1 MARRRPDR
9 RGPGSGRRPGP
20 AACSFSAPSPA
31 WTPWLFLIALF
42 PGSLVARDGPA
53 YLTEEDL
60 LGEIP
65 QVSSVTGLRQAVSD
79 SPASVT
85 ILDRQLIRASGAQ
98 NLADLF
104 RLVPGFQVYHV
115 NGNVFAVTSHGLSDE
130 FPKRLEVRVD
140 GRSVYQPLLSAIE
153 WTTLGVELDDIER
166 IEVVRGSNVPLQGS
180 NAFLGSIN
188 IITRHPLEQRGSHME
203 VTAGSRNER
212 RLSLRHSDSFM
223 GVDYRISAGYRT
235 NDGFPMLEDGL
246 KGGHLDLRAGYTPTL
261 VDSFDL
267 ELGYSQS
274 FTGRGDGDDPAE
286 YFDRRFVSSYQ
297 SLRWR
302 RELAGGD
309 DLSLQFYHN
318 FLGMDDRRSLGRLS
332 EITGIPPALLPLLLG
347 QPDQTIHVGDDDYLT
362 ERYDLELR
370 HRMELGELTRVIW
383 GAGGRYDRI
392 DSEWLLDGGEP
403 VHDLSLRLFGNI
415 EWRPL
420 PFLLFN
426 GGVMVEDNELVG
438 TQVSPRLALNIRPL
452 RNHGIRL
459 SATRA
464 HRSPSLLEA
473 SERQVVRFADGSV
486 ADVQNLSSPSLGEE
500 DLTAFELGY
509 VGRWPGPGITLDLKW
524 YLEEVRNAIDT
535 RKVSNYPGDLLGK
548 VFIND
553 NITRWDIHGVDGRLD
568 WQPGPES
575 RVSLQYAYADV
586 RGVRVRSDT
595 DLSSLKRR
603 VPRHTLSLLA
613 SHRFGNGLQ
622 ASAVYY
628 RVSPVKWIGGADIDW
643 YSRTDLRLALP
654 LPLGGAGSE
663 VSLVAQKLFGD
674 EYLEYQANNRFERRI
689 YLQLALGLP

>member
-1 MARRRPDR
+1 ML
-9 RGPGSGRRPGP
+9 PGALLLLTFLLPATLVSRAEGVPG
-20 AACSFSAPSPA
+20 
-31 WTPWLFLIALF
+31 
-42 PGSLVARDGPA
+42 
-53 YLTEEDL
+53 YLTEQDL

-65 QVSSVTGLRQAVSD
+65 LVSSVTGLRQAVSD

-115 NGNVFAVTSHGLSDE
+115 NGNIFAVTSHGLSDE
-130 FPKRLEVRVD
+130 YPKRLEVRVD

-188 IITRHPLEQRGSHME
+188 IITRHPLAQRGSRLE
-203 VTAGSRNER
+203 FTGGSRNER
-212 RLSLRHSDSFM
+212 RISLRHSGSFR
-223 GVDYRISAGYRT
+223 GIGYRLSAGYRS
-235 NDGFPMLEDGL
+235 NDGFPALEDGL
-246 KGGHLDLRAGYTPTL
+246 KSGHVDLRAGYTPTL

-274 FTGRGDGDDPAE
+274 FIGRGDGDDPAE
-286 YFDRRFVSSYQ
+286 FFDRRFVSNYQ

-302 RELAGGD
+302 RELRGGD
-309 DLSLQFYHN
+309 DLTVQFYHN
-318 FLGMDDRRSLGRLS
+318 FLGMDDRRSLGLLS
-332 EITGIPPALLPLLLG
+332 DLTGIPPAALPFVLG
-347 QPDQTIHVGDDDYLT
+347 QPDQVINVGDDDYLT
-362 ERYDLELR
+362 ERYDFELR
-370 HRMELGELTRVIW
+370 HRLGLGRRTRIIW

-403 VHDLSLRLFGNI
+403 VHDFSLRLFGNL

-426 GGVMVEDNELVG
+426 GGVMVEDNEIVG
-438 TQVSPRLALNIRPL
+438 TQVSPRLALNIHPL
-452 RNHGIRL
+452 RHHSIRL

-473 SERQVVRFADGSV
+473 SERQILRFADGTI
-486 ADVQNLSSPSLGEE
+486 ADVQDLSSPSLGEE

-509 VGRWPGPGITLDLKW
+509 VGHWPGPGVTLDLKW
-524 YLEEVRNAIDT
+524 YLEEVRDAIDT
-535 RKVSNYPGDLLGK
+535 RKISNYPGDLLGK
-548 VFIND
+548 VFVND
-553 NITRWDIHGVDGRLD
+553 NIARWDIHGVDGQLS
-568 WQPGPES
+568 WQPHPAS

-586 RGVRVRSDT
+586 RGIRVRADN
-595 DLSSLKRR
+595 DISSLKRR

-613 SHRFGNGLQ
+613 SHRFGNGLE

-628 RVSPVKWIGGADIDW
+628 RVSPVKWLGGAAIDW

-654 LPLGGAGSE
+654 LHLGKGESE
-663 VSLVAQKLFGD
+663 VTLVAQKLFGD
-674 EYLEYQANNRFERRI
+674 EYLEYQSNNKFERRI
-689 YLQLALGLP
+689 YLQVRLDLP